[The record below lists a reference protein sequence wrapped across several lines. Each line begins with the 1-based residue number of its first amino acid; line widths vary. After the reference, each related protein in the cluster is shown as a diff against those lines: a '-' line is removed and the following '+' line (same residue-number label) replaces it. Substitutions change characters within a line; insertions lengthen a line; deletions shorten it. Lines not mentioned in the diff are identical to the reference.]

1 MEREKS
7 LDLLVEQCLGKLG
20 ISSLGQWDVLV
31 FLYRHHLILAT
42 TEHIARLLGYPCE
55 VVGEALD
62 TLQSLG
68 LVRGSRTTQDVH
80 LYQLAPSEAPSPTC
94 FGELMTLAE
103 DRTGRL
109 LLAKKLAVRICTQ
122 K

>member
-1 MEREKS
+1 MASVVQPEKS
-7 LDLLVEQCLGKLG
+7 LDLLVEECLGKLG

-62 TLQSLG
+62 TLESLG

-80 LYQLAPSEAPSPTC
+80 LYQLAPSATC